1 MVHRPSGVPQFYQI
15 VQRAREQQVLMWR
28 GPLYRSHPASVGGQ
42 GQQHQRAVWWGQETV
57 QKETRTNSAWAE
69 DAATFGARV
78 PQPNVS
84 VWAPWGQAL
93 AQRRVGNAVK
103 HLSARLW
110 KRKNSSSNVV
120 HEMKLKPTKFF
131 HRPHLE
137 PRQVLPSVSLTRVVF
152 TAPVSTSHNR
162 IVWSQDALQTSSLSL
177 QRTEDTAS
185 LCPERV
191 MRGVWV
197 RVRGEQREHFFTH
210 SVKVSFASDH
220 RCLSSRSPGRLTRVR
235 PSCWV
240 FCFFRGLSEG
250 SSISSAS
257 SVGTDNA
264 NRGCSFSETHF
275 FWTLICLTTYL
286 LTRSLPSCPTIHCRT
301 VQK

>member
-1 MVHRPSGVPQFYQI
+1 
-15 VQRAREQQVLMWR
+15 
-28 GPLYRSHPASVGGQ
+28 
-42 GQQHQRAVWWGQETV
+42 
-57 QKETRTNSAWAE
+57 
-69 DAATFGARV
+69 
-78 PQPNVS
+78 
-84 VWAPWGQAL
+84 
-93 AQRRVGNAVK
+93 
-103 HLSARLW
+103 
-110 KRKNSSSNVV
+110 
-120 HEMKLKPTKFF
+120 MKLKSTKFF

-152 TAPVSTSHNR
+152 TAPVSTSHKR

-197 RVRGEQREHFFTH
+197 RVRGEQRDHVSTH
-210 SVKVSFASDH
+210 SVKVSLASDH
-220 RCLSSRSPGRLTRVR
+220 RCVSSRPSGRLTRVR

-257 SVGTDNA
+257 SVGTDDA

-275 FWTLICLTTYL
+275 FWTLICLSTYP
-286 LTRSLPSCPTIHCRT
+286 LTRSLTVCPRIHCRT